1 MKHDKKKNEERDREF
16 KKIKIKLT
24 TNLEQFK
31 S

>member
-1 MKHDKKKNEERDREF
+1 MIKKKNEERDREF

>member
-1 MKHDKKKNEERDREF
+1 MKHDKKKNEERDREI